1 MEDSSIDQS
10 SDKLSESARDRTRGA
25 NLKQSENLVK
35 SIVAT
40 CFIALLQHLANFAL
54 SHICHGFKSKF
65 HHFGKVS
72 EAVSRF
78 KSIGKQMDPKCLN

>member
-40 CFIALLQHLANFAL
+40 CFIVIVIVTHVLWVL
-54 SHICHGFKSKF
+54 
-65 HHFGKVS
+65 
-72 EAVSRF
+72 
-78 KSIGKQMDPKCLN
+78 